1 MGVGAAGSCQPSP
14 FPRLRLPQGW
24 PAAPPHQH
32 PQPQLDRSEGR
43 HSSRTSRGAM
53 ETSAVAAAFPLLRP
67 SPQGGAETPPVTS
80 CGKSPPGPRGSL
92 SWLGGDPCPP
102 CLRLS
107 LCCNRNASAGPGDH
121 GADRTQ
127 RPSDRR
133 PGERTA
139 QSCSPQ
145 TSRGP
150 VSPGAQH
157 GPWKDARHHHLL
169 TCGSTSAG
177 PAPSQEAAGIS
188 TQAAGSVGV
197 NAVGKRSPTH
207 AGRGGTGCSPRA
219 EPPGRSSDAEL

>member
-1 MGVGAAGSCQPSP
+1 
-14 FPRLRLPQGW
+14 
-24 PAAPPHQH
+24 
-32 PQPQLDRSEGR
+32 
-43 HSSRTSRGAM
+43 M

-80 CGKSPPGPRGSL
+80 CGKSPPGPQGSL
-92 SWLGGDPCPP
+92 SWLGGDSPFAETETPVQARETTVQTEHC
-102 CLRLS
+102 
-107 LCCNRNASAGPGDH
+107 
-121 GADRTQ
+121 
-127 RPSDRR
+127 PSDRR

-157 GPWKDARHHHLL
+157 GPWKDARHYHLL
-169 TCGSTSAG
+169 TCGSTSAS